1 MTNYTNVLLDQLKTQ
16 LELTSDYQLAKF
28 LNVGASRISNYRNG
42 RSVLDWEMAFKIAD
56 LLELNDQDV
65 VYGLLDDKHI
75 NPRLI
80 SALQAGE
87 PV

>member
-28 LNVGASRISNYRNG
+28 LDVGTSRISNYRNG
-42 RSVLDWEMAFKIAD
+42 RSVLDWELAFKIAD
-56 LLELNDQDV
+56 LLELDDQDV
-65 VYGLLDDKHI
+65 VYGLLDEKTV

-80 SALQAGE
+80 NALQSRTPA
-87 PV
+87 

>member
-1 MTNYTNVLLDQLKTQ
+1 MTNYTNVLLDKLKTHAG
-16 LELTSDYQLAKF
+16 LTSDYQLAKF
-28 LNVGASRISNYRNG
+28 LDVGTSRISNYRNG
-42 RSVLDWEMAFKIAD
+42 RSVLDWEIAFKIAD

-65 VYGLLDDKHI
+65 VFGLLEEKTL

-80 SALQAGE
+80 NALQNHT

>member
-1 MTNYTNVLLDQLKTQ
+1 MTNYTNLLLDQLKTQ
-16 LELTSDYQLAKF
+16 LELGSDYQLAKF
-28 LNVGASRISNYRNG
+28 LEVGTSRISNYRNG
-42 RSVLDWEMAFKIAD
+42 RSVLDWEMAFRIAD

-65 VYGLLDDKHI
+65 VYGLLDEKTI

-80 SALQAGE
+80 NALQSKE